1 MIIHRSILL
10 YVLLNSIIIQAIVMM
25 TAPAFIGISNN
36 ISKAIAPPSISASE
50 VDMLANIADPNIGRE
65 TVLRIYLLVASARH
79 NPVTIPK

>member
-1 MIIHRSILL
+1 
-10 YVLLNSIIIQAIVMM
+10 MM

-79 NPVTIPK
+79 NPVTIPQMSDVMLDDNQHNGRKCYYP